1 LTTIQPFIIKVVALQ
16 QLAIHQHYSVMKMM
30 VVFIM
35 EANRIA
41 REICMEL

>member
-1 LTTIQPFIIKVVALQ
+1 MSGIQPFIIKVAALQ
-16 QLAIHQHYSVMKMM
+16 QLALHQHYSVMRMM

-35 EANRIA
+35 EANGIA